1 MKKWIQS
8 PLVLPIV
15 ILFVLLFLPLFAPMY
30 YLYLVMEILI
40 VALFAT
46 STNILLGYSGLLS
59 FGQATYF
66 GIGAYMVAL
75 LLKSEQVSFLTA
87 IVSSA
92 AVCGLIALAIG
103 FLCIHLKSF
112 YFAILTLSFSQMFY
126 ALAYKWISVTGG
138 DDGIVGIP
146 KPPLFGF
153 DLVPAA
159 HYYYFVLLFVSL
171 CLAVLY
177 LIIKSPFGEILQ
189 AIRDNPERAEFSG
202 LNIKN
207 YRLGAFLVAGIFGGL
222 AGAIFA
228 PFQGIVTPHLL
239 YWSKS
244 AEPLLISL
252 LGGMHAFFGPLAGSV
267 IFVLIKDWITQY
279 SGYWMFWYGML
290 IVFLIIYLPRG
301 VVDFVPEGIRSAR
314 REPQ

>member
-1 MKKWIQS
+1 MKRLAHS
-8 PLVLPIV
+8 PLIV
-15 ILFVLLFLPLFAPMY
+15 PAAMLFALLLLPLFAPMM
-30 YLYLVMEILI
+30 YLYLVMEIFI

-66 GIGAYMVAL
+66 GIGAYTVAL
-75 LLKSEQVSFLTA
+75 LLTTETTSFLAA
-87 IVSSA
+87 ILIGSGI
-92 AVCGLIALAIG
+92 CGIVALGIG
-103 FLCIHLKSF
+103 FLCIHLRSF

-126 ALAYKWISVTGG
+126 ALAYKWISLTGG

-146 KPPLFGF
+146 KPPLLGM
-153 DLVPAA
+153 DLLPAA
-159 HYYYFVLLFVSL
+159 HYYYFVLVFVSV
-171 CLAVLY
+171 CLALLY
-177 LIIKSPFGEILQ
+177 MIIKSPFGEVLQ

-202 LNIKN
+202 LNIQN

-222 AGAIFA
+222 SGAIFA

-252 LGGMHAFFGPLAGSV
+252 LGGMHSFLGPLAGSV
-267 IFVLIKDWITQY
+267 IFLLIKEWITQY
-279 SGYWMFWYGML
+279 TGYWMFWYGL
-290 IVFLIIYLPRG
+290 LLVFLILYLPT
-301 VVDFVPEGIRSAR
+301 GIVGFLTEKAKLLKRAQ
-314 REPQ
+314 P

>member
-1 MKKWIQS
+1 MKKFIQS
-8 PLVLPIV
+8 PFVAPAG
-15 ILFVLLFLPLFAPMY
+15 ILFLLLFLPLFAPMY
-30 YLYLVMEILI
+30 YLYLVMEILV

-66 GIGAYMVAL
+66 GIGAYTVAL

-92 AVCGLIALAIG
+92 VVCGIVALAIG
-103 FLCIHLKSF
+103 FLCIHLRSF

-126 ALAYKWISVTGG
+126 ALAYKWISLTGG

-146 KPPLFGF
+146 KPPLFGI

-159 HYYYFVLLFVSL
+159 HYYYFVLVFVSL

-207 YRLGAFLVAGIFGGL
+207 YRLGAFLIAGIFGGL
-222 AGAIFA
+222 SGAVFA

-252 LGGMHAFFGPLAGSV
+252 LGGMHSFLGPLAGSV
-267 IFVLIKDWITQY
+267 IFVLIKEWITQY
-279 SGYWMFWYGML
+279 TEYWMFWYGML
-290 IVFLIIYLPRG
+290 IVFLIIYLPNG
-301 VVDFVPEGIRSAR
+301 VVGFIPERMGLVR